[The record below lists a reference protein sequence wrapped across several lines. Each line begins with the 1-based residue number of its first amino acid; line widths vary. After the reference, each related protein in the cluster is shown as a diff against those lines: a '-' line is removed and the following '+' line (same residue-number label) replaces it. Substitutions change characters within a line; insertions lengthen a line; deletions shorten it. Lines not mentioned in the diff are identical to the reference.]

1 MIFIY
6 YFGLTR
12 SRNFPIPD
20 PAPAP
25 AKSFGYKTLAI
36 SIFTAEIYKFLQPP
50 YKPNGIF
57 LSASSLGGAPEYK
70 LQYIPFI

>member
-6 YFGLTR
+6 YFGLIR

-25 AKSFGYKTLAI
+25 ANSFGFTTLAI
-36 SIFTAEIYKFLQPP
+36 SIFTAEIY
-50 YKPNGIF
+50 I
-57 LSASSLGGAPEYK
+57 
-70 LQYIPFI
+70 